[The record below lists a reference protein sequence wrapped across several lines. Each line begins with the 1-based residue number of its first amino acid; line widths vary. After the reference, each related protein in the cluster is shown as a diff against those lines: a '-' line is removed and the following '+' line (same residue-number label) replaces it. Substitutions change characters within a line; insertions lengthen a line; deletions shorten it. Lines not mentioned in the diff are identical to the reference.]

1 MGNNRPGLQK
11 RPSLRR
17 PVSTPGSAA
26 GLGISVAS
34 PSTQEDSRMTPSIL
48 EPMPAPVEEKV
59 EQLLDEGE
67 QPRVSACTDMDAEG
81 HFRGAWLVA
90 TERRLL
96 IVAPETDDE
105 AARRPASARPRRRP
119 QTRERLSGDR
129 PGRS

>member
-1 MGNNRPGLQK
+1 MPADAAR
-11 RPSLRR
+11 LRTI
-17 PVSTPGSAA
+17 P
-26 GLGISVAS
+26 AS
-34 PSTQEDSRMTPSIL
+34 PRTPEGRLMTPSIL

-96 IVAPETDDE
+96 IVAPETE
-105 AARRPASARPRRRP
+105 EQALESARTPRPRKRRPAGGPPVRESLRRALPRRRP
-119 QTRERLSGDR
+119 AKRAVEQS
-129 PGRS
+129 